1 MASGFLPYISFLL
14 AWLAVIDCVGQTS
27 LSNQFPYGT
36 VLLAQS
42 VSGAPFVEL
51 SDLRRGARRSALLSP
66 VAAQETETTASLWAR
81 SKAAMAQGNFAEA
94 RRLLRQAVQQDPK
107 DGALWFHLGASCA
120 ELNELDEAIAAFE
133 RARMLA
139 RGQADTYF
147 NLGLVYWRKGDLTK
161 AKESYR
167 AGLALR
173 PRETSA
179 LQNYALLLMKTGDY
193 KAAIS
198 PLQKLKTD
206 PKLGTSSRAALI
218 ECYLKAGQQAAA
230 EGESAEIIRDK
241 AAGPADQSKIAAIL
255 LENGAPEPAEMLLK
269 NSLSMDPSQA
279 NAEGALG
286 EIYLEQKKLPDA
298 AECFQK
304 AIQLDPASENYVF
317 GFVRALLALKRS
329 TELIAF
335 LKSVEEK
342 FGTLPNYQYALG
354 LAYYNEHHYSESAAI
369 LEKLLLAK
377 PPREDKVEHVLGDS
391 YLSMGKLDLAEN
403 AYRKAIEENPKDP
416 DYYVAYA
423 TALRREG
430 SDNLDDAIVRLKGAQ
445 RMNPGDW
452 RIQLELGLC
461 YESKGQL
468 ADAASLI
475 EQAAKSQPNLT
486 AAHVALIRIYFRL
499 GRKADS
505 EREKKTVADL
515 EKKQQQKLVREY
527 STDNLIEGSA
537 QPSSGEP
544 AH

>member
-1 MASGFLPYISFLL
+1 MASGFLTYLSFFL
-14 AWLAVIDCVGQTS
+14 AWLAVVDCVGQTS
-27 LSNQFPYGT
+27 LSHPDRSYP
-36 VLLAQS
+36 VLLAQG
-42 VSGAPFVEL
+42 VNGASFADMTG
-51 SDLRRGARRSALLSP
+51 SRSAGLNFARLAP
-66 VAAQETETTASLWAR
+66 VATQETETTESLWAK

-133 RARMLA
+133 HARVLA
-139 RGQADTYF
+139 PRQADTYF
-147 NLGLVYWRKGDLTK
+147 NLGLVYWRKGNLTK
-161 AKESYR
+161 AKETYR

-173 PRETSA
+173 PGETSA

-193 KAAIS
+193 KTAIS
-198 PLQKLKTD
+198 PLQKLKND

-218 ECYLKAGQQAAA
+218 ECYLKAGERAAA
-230 EGESAEIIRDK
+230 EKESAEIIQDK
-241 AAGPADQSKIAAIL
+241 VAEPADQSKIAAIL
-255 LENGAPEPAEMLLK
+255 LENGAPAPAEMLFR
-269 NSLSMDPSQA
+269 NSLSIDPNQA
-279 NAEGALG
+279 NAEAALG
-286 EIYLEQKKLPDA
+286 EIYLEQKKPFEA
-298 AECFQK
+298 ADSFQK
-304 AIQLDPASENYVF
+304 AVQLDSSSETYAF

-329 TELIAF
+329 AEVIAF

-354 LAYYNEHHYSESAAI
+354 LAYYNEHHYAESAAI

-377 PPREDKVEHVLGDS
+377 PPREDKVEHVIGDS
-391 YLSMGKLDLAEN
+391 YLSMGKLDQAQS

-423 TALRREG
+423 TAVRREG
-430 SDNLDDAIVRLKGAQ
+430 SDNLDDAMIRLKGAQ

-468 ADAASLI
+468 ADAVALV
-475 EQAAKSQPNLT
+475 EQAAKSQPDLT

-505 EREKKTVADL
+505 EREKKTVAEL
-515 EKKQQQKLVREY
+515 EKRQQQKLVHEY
-527 STDNLIEGSA
+527 STDTLIDGSS
-537 QPSSGEP
+537 QPSSGDL

>member
-1 MASGFLPYISFLL
+1 
-14 AWLAVIDCVGQTS
+14 
-27 LSNQFPYGT
+27 
-36 VLLAQS
+36 
-42 VSGAPFVEL
+42 
-51 SDLRRGARRSALLSP
+51 
-66 VAAQETETTASLWAR
+66 
-81 SKAAMAQGNFAEA
+81 
-94 RRLLRQAVQQDPK
+94 
-107 DGALWFHLGASCA
+107 
-120 ELNELDEAIAAFE
+120 
-133 RARMLA
+133 MLF
-139 RGQADTYF
+139 R
-147 NLGLVYWRKGDLTK
+147 
-161 AKESYR
+161 
-167 AGLALR
+167 
-173 PRETSA
+173 
-179 LQNYALLLMKTGDY
+179 
-193 KAAIS
+193 
-198 PLQKLKTD
+198 
-206 PKLGTSSRAALI
+206 
-218 ECYLKAGQQAAA
+218 
-230 EGESAEIIRDK
+230 
-241 AAGPADQSKIAAIL
+241 
-255 LENGAPEPAEMLLK
+255 
-269 NSLSMDPSQA
+269 NSLSMDPNQA

-286 EIYLEQKKLPDA
+286 EIYLEQKQLEEA
-298 AECFQK
+298 ADSFQK
-304 AIQLDPASENYVF
+304 AVQLDPASENYVF

-329 TELIAF
+329 AEVIAF

-430 SDNLDDAIVRLKGAQ
+430 SDNLDDAIIRLKGAQ

-527 STDNLIEGSA
+527 STDTLIDGSS

>member
-1 MASGFLPYISFLL
+1 MASGFLPYLSFFL
-14 AWLAVIDCVGQTS
+14 AWLAVVDCVGQTS
-27 LSNQFPYGT
+27 LNHSDPFFT
-36 VLLAQS
+36 VLLARG
-42 VSGAPFVEL
+42 VNGAPFVDMPG
-51 SDLRRGARRSALLSP
+51 SRSARSNSARLAP
-66 VAAQETETTASLWAR
+66 VAAQEPETTESLWAK
-81 SKAAMAQGNFAEA
+81 SKAAMAQGNFAES

-133 RARMLA
+133 RARVLA
-139 RGQADTYF
+139 PGQPDPYF
-147 NLGLVYWRKGDLTK
+147 NLGLVYWRKGDLGK

-167 AGLALR
+167 RGLAIR
-173 PRETSA
+173 PNETSA

-198 PLQKLKTD
+198 PLRNLKND

-218 ECYLKAGQQAAA
+218 ECYLKTGERTAA
-230 EGESAEIIRDK
+230 EKESAEIIQDK
-241 AAGPADQSKIAAIL
+241 VVGPTDQSKIAAIL
-255 LENGAPEPAEMLLK
+255 LENGAPASAEMLFK
-269 NSLSMDPSQA
+269 NSLSMDPNQA
-279 NAEGALG
+279 NAEAALG
-286 EIYLEQKKLPDA
+286 EIYLEQKKLPEA
-298 AECFQK
+298 AGSFQT
-304 AIQLDPASENYVF
+304 AVQLDPGSENYAF

-329 TELIAF
+329 SEVIAF

-354 LAYYNEHHYSESAAI
+354 LAYYNEHHYAESAAI
-369 LEKLLLAK
+369 LENLLLAK

-391 YLSMGKLDLAEN
+391 YLSMGKLDRAEN
-403 AYRKAIEENPKDP
+403 AYRKAIEENPKEP

-430 SDNLDDAIVRLKGAQ
+430 SDNLDDAIIRLKGAQ
-445 RMNPGDW
+445 RMNPSDW
-452 RIQLELGLC
+452 RIQLELGQC

-468 ADAASLI
+468 ADAAALI
-475 EQAAKSQPNLT
+475 EQAVKSQPDLT

-505 EREKKTVADL
+505 EREKKIVADL
-515 EKKQQQKLVREY
+515 EKKQQQKLVRDY
-527 STDNLIEGSA
+527 ATDTLIDG
-537 QPSSGEP
+537 PSHQGSGEP

>member
-1 MASGFLPYISFLL
+1 MASGFPRYLSLFLACLAVVDCAGQISFNSHPSY
-14 AWLAVIDCVGQTS
+14 TS
-27 LSNQFPYGT
+27 DG
-36 VLLAQS
+36 
-42 VSGAPFVEL
+42 GAPFR
-51 SDLRRGARRSALLSP
+51 SQPSPGPASWRFARLVP

-120 ELNELDEAIAAFE
+120 ELNELDKAIAAFE
-133 RARMLA
+133 RARILA
-139 RGQADTYF
+139 PGQADTYF
-147 NLGLVYWRKGDLTK
+147 NLGLVYWRKGDLSK

-198 PLQKLKTD
+198 PLQKLKND

-230 EGESAEIIRDK
+230 EKESAEIIQDK
-241 AAGPADQSKIAAIL
+241 VAGPADQSKIAAFL
-255 LENGAPEPAEMLLK
+255 LENGATAPAQMLFR
-269 NSLSMDPSQA
+269 NSLAMDPNQA

-286 EIYLEQKKLPDA
+286 EIYLEQKQLGEA
-298 AECFQK
+298 AESFQK
-304 AIQLDPASENYVF
+304 AVQLDPTSESYVF

-329 TELIAF
+329 AEVIAF

-430 SDNLDDAIVRLKGAQ
+430 SDNLNDAIIRLKGAQ

-505 EREKKTVADL
+505 EREKETVADL

-527 STDNLIEGSA
+527 STDTLIEGSS

-544 AH
+544 VH

>member
-1 MASGFLPYISFLL
+1 MPSGSLPYLFFFL
-14 AWLAVIDCVGQTS
+14 AWFAVVDGAGQPSLNARSDYAAQLARSYSAT
-27 LSNQFPYGT
+27 FT
-36 VLLAQS
+36 W
-42 VSGAPFVEL
+42 
-51 SDLRRGARRSALLSP
+51 LRESKPPGRRSAPLMYA
-66 VAAQETETTASLWAR
+66 AAQETETTESLWAK

-120 ELNELDEAIAAFE
+120 EVNELDEAIAAFE
-133 RARMLA
+133 RARVLA
-139 RGQADTYF
+139 PGQPDTYF
-147 NLGLVYWRKGDLTK
+147 NLGLVYWRKGNLNK

-173 PRETSA
+173 PKETSA

-193 KAAIS
+193 KTAIS
-198 PLQKLKTD
+198 PLQKLKND
-206 PKLGTSSRAALI
+206 PKLGTSSRAAMI
-218 ECYLKAGQQAAA
+218 ECYLKTGEQAAA
-230 EGESAEIIRDK
+230 AKESAEIIQDK
-241 AAGPADQSKIAAIL
+241 VAGPADQSKIAAIL
-255 LENGAPEPAEMLLK
+255 LENGAPASAEKLFK
-269 NSLSMDPSQA
+269 NSLSMDPNQA
-279 NAEGALG
+279 NAEAALG
-286 EIYLEQKKLPDA
+286 EIYLEQKKPFEA
-298 AECFQK
+298 ADSFQK
-304 AIQLDPASENYVF
+304 AVQLDTSSETYAF

-329 TELIAF
+329 AEVIAF

-354 LAYYNEHHYSESAAI
+354 LAYYNEHHYAESAAI

-377 PPREDKVEHVLGDS
+377 PPREDKVEHVIGDS
-391 YLSMGKLDLAEN
+391 YLSMGKLDQAQS

-423 TALRREG
+423 TAVRREG
-430 SDNLDDAIVRLKGAQ
+430 SDNLDDAMIRLKGAQ

-468 ADAASLI
+468 ADAVALV
-475 EQAAKSQPNLT
+475 EQAAKSQPDLT

-505 EREKKTVADL
+505 EREKKTVAEL
-515 EKKQQQKLVREY
+515 EKRQQQKLVHEY
-527 STDNLIEGSA
+527 STDTLIDGSS
-537 QPSSGEP
+537 QPSSGEL

>member
-1 MASGFLPYISFLL
+1 MPSRFLPYLPFFL
-14 AWLAVIDCVGQTS
+14 AWLAVVDCVGQIFVINHPDYAAT
-27 LSNQFPYGT
+27 
-36 VLLAQS
+36 LAQS
-42 VSGAPFVEL
+42 DGAHFVRQPD
-51 SDLRRGARRSALLSP
+51 SRPPIRRSLRPAH
-66 VAAQETETTASLWAR
+66 VAAQETETTASLWAK
-81 SKAAMAQGNFAEA
+81 SKTAMAQGNFAEA
-94 RRLLRQAVQQDPK
+94 RRLLRQAVKLDPK

-120 ELNELDEAIAAFE
+120 EVNELDEAIAAFE
-133 RARMLA
+133 RARVLA
-139 RGQADTYF
+139 PGQADTYF
-147 NLGLVYWRKGDLTK
+147 NLGLVYWRKGNLNK

-173 PRETSA
+173 PTETSA

-198 PLQKLKTD
+198 PLRKLKND
-206 PKLGTSSRAALI
+206 AKLGTSSRAALI
-218 ECYLKAGQQAAA
+218 ECYLKAGERTTA
-230 EGESAEIIRDK
+230 ESESAEIIQDK
-241 AAGPADQSKIAAIL
+241 VVGPTDQSKIAAIL
-255 LENGAPEPAEMLLK
+255 LENGAPASAEMLFK
-269 NSLSMDPSQA
+269 NSLSMDPNQA
-279 NAEGALG
+279 NAEAALG
-286 EIYLEQKKLPDA
+286 EIYLQQKKLPEA
-298 AECFQK
+298 ADSFQK
-304 AIQLDPASENYVF
+304 AVQLDPASENYAF
-317 GFVRALLALKRS
+317 GFVRALLATKRS
-329 TELIAF
+329 AEVIAF
-335 LKSVEEK
+335 LRSVEEK

-354 LAYYNEHHYSESAAI
+354 LAYYNEHHYAESAAI

-423 TALRREG
+423 TALRRQG
-430 SDNLDDAIVRLKGAQ
+430 SDNLDDAIIRLKGAQ

-475 EQAAKSQPNLT
+475 EQAVQSQPDLT

-505 EREKKTVADL
+505 EREKKTVAEL

-527 STDNLIEGSA
+527 STDTLIDESSQQGS
-537 QPSSGEP
+537 SEP